1 MSVLASAF
9 CKRHHVVVMDHT
21 PQAVTVGYCGG
32 SPSPALIAEITRV
45 FTVPVQWEA
54 IPMETWQEHA
64 SDWGASVE
72 EDDTET
78 MAHLAEGMPAVTD
91 LLSTNDEAPI
101 IQLLHAMLAK
111 AITQGASDVHVD
123 MFQESVSCRMRID
136 GQLRDILSPP
146 LSVATRLLSRIK
158 VMADLDIAQKRLPQD
173 GRMTLQLADHTVDVR
188 VATLPTQYGERAV
201 LRLLDK
207 KETPMTIDELEL
219 PLDQMHRLK
228 ALLKQPHGLVL
239 LTGPTGSGKTTTL
252 YAALRGIDYDS
263 INVMTVEDP
272 VEYTLTGIAQT
283 PVNPA
288 IGLTFSQG
296 LRAIL
301 RQDPDVIMVGE
312 IRDTDTASMA
322 VQASLTGHLVLST
335 LHTNTAVDAI
345 VRCREL
351 GVPPYLLATSL
362 SAVLSQRL
370 LRRLCRSCVRR
381 REATPSERRY
391 LTCTTDEPVYL
402 GEPTGCDQCHRTGYR
417 GRFAVMELLVMDGSW
432 AEAIHQ
438 ELPAQALHALAA
450 EQGKPLLDAAR
461 DAVLSGIT
469 SIQEWLRLVP
479 SEQVIHEDF

>member
-1 MSVLASAF
+1 MN
-9 CKRHHVVVMDHT
+9 HT
-21 PQAVTVGYCGG
+21 PQLVTVGYCGDT
-32 SPSPALIAEITRV
+32 PSSALIAELTRV
-45 FTVPVQWEA
+45 FTVPIQWEV
-54 IPMETWQEHA
+54 IPVKTWQDHA
-64 SDWGASVE
+64 AELDESLV

-91 LLSTNDEAPI
+91 LLSTDDEAPI
-101 IQLLHAMLAK
+101 IQLLHSLLAK

-123 MFQESVSCRMRID
+123 MFQDHVSCRMRVD
-136 GQLRDILSPP
+136 GQLRDMVSPP
-146 LSVATRLLSRIK
+146 VSVGARLMSRIK
-158 VMADLDIAQKRLPQD
+158 VMAELDIAQKRLPQD

-207 KETPMTIDELEL
+207 KETPMTINELEL
-219 PLDQMHRLK
+219 PPHQTHRLQ

-239 LTGPTGSGKTTTL
+239 VTGPTGSGKTTTL
-252 YAALRGIDYDS
+252 YAALRGIDYES
-263 INVMTVEDP
+263 TNVMTVEDP
-272 VEYTLTGIAQT
+272 VEYTLAGIAQT

-288 IGLTFSQG
+288 IGLTFSKG

-345 VRCREL
+345 IRCREL

-362 SAVLSQRL
+362 SAVVSQRL
-370 LRRLCRSCVRR
+370 LRRLCRACMRR

-391 LTCTTDEPVYL
+391 LKYTDDTPLYL
-402 GEPTGCDQCHRTGYR
+402 GEPVGCDQCHRTGYR
-417 GRFAVMELLVMDGSW
+417 GRFAVMELLVMDGAW

-438 ELPAQALHALAA
+438 ESPAQQLHGLAS
-450 EQGKPLLDAAR
+450 EQSKPLLDAAR
-461 DAVLSGIT
+461 EYVLTGLT
-469 SIQEWLRLVP
+469 SFQEWLRLVP
-479 SEQVIHEDF
+479 QEQVVHEEI